1 MASTSI
7 FAPVVRSVQ
16 PAFILGGVVR
26 IYFSF
31 SAYDTIIEGRAI
43 YYSLIDPNIASTW
56 GTNNKLTDGAF
67 NNKCQAYVKS
77 AAIQPDNEI
86 NEKYIEIDTESLNL
100 TVNQY
105 YQVQLWAYQ
114 GDEVSAPS
122 QITLIRPINAPTFS
136 FDGAQV
142 DEDENIIIN
151 IYNFTKLSGSVQ
163 GAELLDS
170 CYIEI
175 FTSADDPEKIGESF
189 VKKING
195 RFFEINRSEIK
206 FSDNSFQSGSSYTIN
221 FHYTTI
227 NGYNSTQIINLE
239 YKSYELNEEISMPT
253 IDFSSALGAIILTN
267 IPSNTILQRYD
278 IESKYWKD
286 LKSVSTATSY
296 ADIAVEGGL
305 SYKYRLIQAN
315 EVSQESDEFSV
326 DFDDIFLSDE
336 KHLFAVRFNP
346 NISNFKYVTQES
358 ITNTLGGKFPIVR
371 QNGDTRYR
379 QFSLSGLIYIND
391 DATPAS
397 AQDSSN
403 KLYNVN
409 NEYVNVLLVNNEKAD
424 FDYLKNF
431 PFTNL
436 RQKEYREKAYRDI
449 IINFLTNGSPKL
461 FRSFEEGN
469 MIVYLSGISFTPNK
483 TCGRHLYDFS
493 ATVTEICEYTDENLN
508 KYKLIADSYTDV
520 ISLKGG
526 NQ

>member
-16 PAFILGGVVR
+16 PAFISGGVVR

-31 SAYDTIIEGRAI
+31 SAYDTIIEDRGI

-56 GTNNKLTDGAF
+56 GTNNKLTDASF
-67 NNKCQAYVKS
+67 NSKCQAYVKS
-77 AAIQPDNEI
+77 AAIQTDSEI
-86 NEKYIEIDTESLNL
+86 NEKYIEIETESLNL

-105 YQVQLWAYQ
+105 YQVQLWTYQ
-114 GDEVSAPS
+114 ENEVSVPS
-122 QITLIRPINAPTFS
+122 QITLIRPIHEPAFS
-136 FDGAQV
+136 FDGMSDDA
-142 DEDENIIIN
+142 EIST
-151 IYNFTKLSGSVQ
+151 YNFTKLSGSIQ

-175 FTSADDPEKIGESF
+175 FTSTNNPEKIGESSI
-189 VKKING
+189 KKING

-227 NGYNSTQIINLE
+227 NGYNSTQTINLE
-239 YKSYELNEEISMPT
+239 YKSYELNEEIPMPT

-286 LKSVSTATSY
+286 LKSVSTETPY

-403 KLYNVN
+403 NPYNIN
-409 NEYVNVLLVNNEKAD
+409 NEYVNMLLVNNENAD

-436 RQKEYREKAYRDI
+436 RQKEYREKVYRDI

-493 ATVTEICEYTDENLN
+493 ATATEICEYTDENLN
-508 KYKLIADSYTDV
+508 KYKLTADSYTDV
-520 ISLKGG
+520 VSLKGG
-526 NQ
+526 SQ